1 MDYLIAALL
10 SCLALSLPHVCLS
23 RELTASGREQSP
35 TYVISQHIHCI
46 HCECSFIPFF
56 LATYQLV
63 FSFICLL
70 VRYVQ
75 VFSAPTHDLIF
86 LVVIVVSDTFVRALF
101 VGIVH
106 RSVRIYIYVYIYGR
120 LVVAN
125 FKSGHVIY
133 SVRFLQVGQNES
145 LRKRRRR
152 AARFYFIYEALKTFK
167 RLYLRPFCRCGR

>member
-1 MDYLIAALL
+1 M
-10 SCLALSLPHVCLS
+10 
-23 RELTASGREQSP
+23 R
-35 TYVISQHIHCI
+35 
-46 HCECSFIPFF
+46 FIPFF

-86 LVVIVVSDTFVRALF
+86 LVVVVSDTFVRALF

-145 LRKRRRR
+145 LRKQEEEQRG
-152 AARFYFIYEALKTFK
+152 FILFT
-167 RLYLRPFCRCGR
+167 RH